1 LRRRLRRAW
10 EELGGV
16 APLAAIG
23 LLLFNDHYGKRA
35 FHNALT
41 GKLSDVAICFLLPL
55 LLAAGFRLVGWV
67 NVRARVLV
75 AAFVSGVLF
84 TALELSDTTGAV
96 FVQIM
101 AKLGRRATLT
111 RDLTD
116 LAALVFVPLAAAY
129 ALWRARR
136 LSATGTSRVRRL
148 SGVAAAALGSLALM
162 ADEPGP
168 RCDQWT
174 PPVVLQAEPGC
185 GKGGLVV
192 IEAGRWSGDL
202 TFYNAA
208 ALGLPPVAAYKA
220 GTYHGAAC
228 PFLLEEGDWDVTLGT
243 CSTSTNVGPSPLDA
257 DVLGVEDAGLDA
269 AMDPG
274 ADAASA
280 ASVDGGGSPDTSAPD
295 GGTAIVTCTAD
306 ARVCTAARE
315 GTELWFTCRA
325 RPTSAVLCRSRLTVI
340 P

>member
-1 LRRRLRRAW
+1 LKRRLRRAW
-10 EELGGV
+10 DELGGV

-55 LLAAGFRLVGWV
+55 LLAAGFGLVGWA

-75 AAFVSGVLF
+75 AAVLSAVLF
-84 TALELSDTTGAV
+84 TALELSDGAGVV
-96 FVQIM
+96 FVHIM
-101 AKLGRRATLT
+101 AKLGRRAILT
-111 RDLTD
+111 RDVTD
-116 LAALVFVPLAAAY
+116 LVALTFVPLSAAY
-129 ALWRARR
+129 ALWRARSF
-136 LSATGTSRVRRL
+136 SAAGTSRARRL

-168 RCDQWT
+168 LCDHWT
-174 PPVVLQAEPGC
+174 PPLVVQVESGC

-192 IEAGRWSGDL
+192 IEPGRWSGDL

-208 ALGLPPVAAYKA
+208 ALGLPEVAAHQG

-228 PFLLEEGDWDVTLGT
+228 PFLLEEGDWDVTVGT
-243 CSTSTNVGPSPLDA
+243 CSTSTNISPSPMDA
-257 DVLGVEDAGLDA
+257 SNDVDDAGLDA

-274 ADAASA
+274 ADAAI
-280 ASVDGGGSPDTSAPD
+280 ASMDGGGSPDASAPD
-295 GGTAIVTCTAD
+295 AGTPMVTCTAD

-325 RPTSAVLCRSRLTVI
+325 RDTSAILCRSRLTVI

>member
-1 LRRRLRRAW
+1 MRRRLRRAW

-23 LLLFNDHYGKRA
+23 LLLVNDHYGKRT
-35 FHNALT
+35 FHNDVT

-55 LLAAGFRLVGWV
+55 LLAAGFGLVGWA

-75 AAFVSGVLF
+75 AAVVSAVLF
-84 TALELSDTTGAV
+84 TALELSGTAGGV
-96 FVQIM
+96 FIRIM
-101 AKLGRRATLT
+101 AKLGRRAILT

-116 LAALVFVPLAAAY
+116 LAALAFVPLAAAH
-129 ALWRARR
+129 ALRRGRR
-136 LSATGTSRVRRL
+136 LPAPGTSRARRL

-168 RCDQWT
+168 LCDQWT
-174 PPVVLQAEPGC
+174 PPLVVRAEPGC

-192 IEAGRWSGDL
+192 IEPGEWSGDL

-208 ALGLPPVAAYKA
+208 ALGLPDVAAHQG
-220 GTYHGAAC
+220 GTYHGAVC
-228 PFLLEEGDWDVTLGT
+228 PFRLEEGGWDVTLGT
-243 CSTSTNVGPSPLDA
+243 CSTSTEVDPSPTDA
-257 DVLGVEDAGLDA
+257 GLVEDAGVDA
-269 AMDPG
+269 GIDGG
-274 ADAASA
+274 ADAAIA
-280 ASVDGGGSPDTSAPD
+280 DASAPD
-295 GGTAIVTCTAD
+295 GGAAMVACTAD

-325 RPTSAVLCRSRLTVI
+325 RPTSAILCRSRLTVI